1 MFDDMDCLSVMNS
14 FEQWIDMSLPMII
27 PTRQQCL
34 SFMTSSQM
42 PAHIQE
48 HSHKVAEIAVGLGR
62 YLNRLGAG
70 LALSLVDA
78 GGLLHDIAKMH
89 CLRTGGNHGV
99 IGGQMVRQ
107 LGYPQVA
114 RIVED
119 HVSIVATDL
128 QQPVTESLLV
138 NYADKRVKHTEVVSL
153 GERFGDLVERYGV
166 TNERKARM
174 THVLS
179 LFMRLEGKI
188 FAGLEIQ
195 PDDILTWANGMAP
208 TVDGLAAGPVI
219 GAASTESSGGGR
231 RRALSHP

>member
-1 MFDDMDCLSVMNS
+1 MNS

-34 SFMTSSQM
+34 SFLTSSQM

-78 GGLLHDIAKMH
+78 GGLLHDIAKMR

-99 IGGQMVRQ
+99 VGGQMVRQ

-119 HVSIVATDL
+119 HVSIEATDL
-128 QQPVTESLLV
+128 QFPVTESLLV

-166 TNERKARM
+166 TNERKARL

-179 LFMRLEGKI
+179 LFMRLEDKI
-188 FAGLEIQ
+188 FDGLEIR
-195 PDDILTWANGMAP
+195 PNDILTWANGMAP
-208 TVDGLAAGPVI
+208 TVDGLTAVPAI
-219 GAASTESSGGGR
+219 GAAISESSGGASR
-231 RRALSHP
+231 RSLSHS

>member
-1 MFDDMDCLSVMNS
+1 MNS
-14 FEQWIDMSLPMII
+14 FEQWIDMSQPMII

-34 SFMTSSQM
+34 SFMTDSQM
-42 PAHIQE
+42 PMHIQE

-89 CLRTGGNHGV
+89 CLHTGGNHGV
-99 IGGQMVRQ
+99 VGGQMVRQ
-107 LGYPQVA
+107 LGYSHVA

-119 HVSIVATDL
+119 HVSIEATVL
-128 QQPVTESLLV
+128 QFPITESLLV

-166 TNERKARM
+166 TNERKARLS
-174 THVLS
+174 HILS
-179 LFMRLEGKI
+179 LFIRLENKI
-188 FAGLEIQ
+188 FDGLDIQ
-195 PDDILTWANGMAP
+195 PNDILTWANGMAP
-208 TVDGLAAGPVI
+208 PLDRLAAVPAI
-219 GAASTESSGGGR
+219 GVSSSECSGGVSR
-231 RRALSHP
+231 RGQSHS